1 MAYDFLLLDVADR
14 IATVTVNRPDKLNAL
29 NDQVMGE
36 LGLVF
41 AELATRDD
49 VGAIILTGAGRAFVA
64 GADIA
69 ALAQANPTE
78 LQARSR
84 RGQTVFRSIERSSK
98 PVIAAVNG
106 FAFGGGCE
114 LALACHIRIA
124 SESAKF
130 ALPEVKLGLI
140 PGYGGTQRLPR
151 LIGRGPALQLMLTG
165 DAIDGA
171 EAYRLGI
178 ANAVT
183 APDALLAAARTM
195 ATTMLKNGPV
205 AMARA
210 IEVVD
215 RGLDGTLDDGIALES
230 QFFGALADTA
240 DMREGTSAF
249 LAKRPAVFEGK

>member
-1 MAYDFLLLDVADR
+1 MAYDFLLLDVTDR

-195 ATTMLKNGPV
+195 ASTMLKNGPV